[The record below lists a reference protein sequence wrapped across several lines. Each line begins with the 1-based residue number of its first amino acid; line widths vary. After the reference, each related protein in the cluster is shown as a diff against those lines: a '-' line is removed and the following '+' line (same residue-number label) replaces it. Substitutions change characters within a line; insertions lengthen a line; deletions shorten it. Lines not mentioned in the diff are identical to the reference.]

1 MNRKRAKQA
10 VSILAMT
17 SAALLLSSC
26 VNKQPIVTQD
36 ELAREPVTGESWTIM
51 VYMSG
56 GTDERLYGTASDAI
70 KELIDVKYPENV
82 NVIIQTG
89 GCYGWQTEG
98 IDTNYLDRFM
108 AQNGSLQLLERQE
121 QYDMSKSIVLTDFI
135 DWCEGNY
142 PSDHYALIIHG
153 SGSNSAYGIAHD
165 EAYENRSLTL
175 PTISKA
181 LSNANTDFDII
192 GFDAGLTA
200 SAETAS
206 LLSTSAD
213 YLVASQEFMAEG
225 GWNYSGWLNYII
237 ENPTVSVAD
246 IAKAACDSYMDECKR
261 EKTDDMATMSVIQL
275 SEITGLSQA
284 IEGMAGELSTSP
296 ESLKKYSSVS
306 ASLTQTECFGANSPE
321 EGYSNMLD
329 INDLAVKT
337 GSATDKTSGRVQEE
351 LEKSIIYSVNGKYHR
366 NACGLSIFYPLN
378 QSSDEL
384 PRYMEMCPFKRY
396 TEFIAETVANADTG
410 NTVSKGF
417 QDTTAFSDYEIERD
431 RMQYQTVSGST
442 GIELNMIGNMD
453 IVRRIDQR
461 VFKKTDSGYLL
472 LGNAF
477 ELDENRDAGI
487 YKTKNSFNFPL
498 MNGNPIS
505 INKIYDNG
513 NYIIYSVPLKIDGVQ
528 KNLRIAASKNKNGR
542 TSYKAIGLYE
552 GLGPGSKFSRHI
564 SPLRIYNL
572 VTPLFREYSS
582 GELVAG
588 QSFKTWPFGIRL
600 AEKNLTDGSYKTDYL
615 VEYIYGNSF
624 TTQAADFE
632 FFENTISYK

>member
-10 VSILAMT
+10 VSILALT
-17 SAALLLSSC
+17 SAAIILSSC
-26 VNKQPIVTQD
+26 GNKQPIVTQD
-36 ELAREPVTGESWTIM
+36 EIAREPVTGESWTIM

-56 GTDERLYGTASDAI
+56 GTDERLYGTASNAI

-82 NVIIQTG
+82 NVIVQTG

-98 IDTNYLDRFM
+98 IDTNYLDRFI
-108 AQNGSLQLLERQE
+108 AQNGSLRLLERQE
-121 QYDMSKSIVLTDFI
+121 QDDMSRSIVLTDFI

-175 PTISKA
+175 PTVSKA
-181 LSNANTDFDII
+181 LNNSNASFDII

-213 YLVASQEFMAEG
+213 YLVASQEIMAEG

-237 ENPTVSVAD
+237 DNPTVSVAD
-246 IAKAACDSYMDECKR
+246 VAKAACDSYMDECKR
-261 EKTDDMATMSVIQL
+261 KKNDDMATMSVIQL

-296 ESLKKYSSVS
+296 ESLNEYSGVSV
-306 ASLTQTECFGANSPE
+306 ALDKTECFGANSPE

-329 INDLAVKT
+329 LNDLAIKT

-351 LEKSIIYSVNGKYHR
+351 LEKSIIYRVNGKYHS

-384 PRYMEMCPFKRY
+384 PRYMELCPFKRY
-396 TEFIAETVANADTG
+396 TEFIAETAANADTG
-410 NTVSKGF
+410 NTVSKSF
-417 QDTTAFSDYEIERD
+417 RDTTAFADYEIERN
-431 RMQYQTVSGST
+431 RMKYQTVSGST
-442 GIELNMIGNMD
+442 GIELNMVGNMD

-461 VFKKTDSGYLL
+461 VFKKTDSGYLY

-487 YKTKNSFNFPL
+487 YKTKNAFNFPL
-498 MNGNPIS
+498 MNGNAIS
-505 INKIYDNG
+505 LNKIYESGD
-513 NYIIYSVPLKIDGVQ
+513 YIIYSTPIKIDGAQ
-528 KNLRIAASKNKNGR
+528 KNLRIAASKNKNGS
-542 TSYKAIGLYE
+542 TSYNAIGLYE
-552 GLGPGSKFSRHI
+552 SLGPGSKVSRHI

-588 QSFKTWPFGIRL
+588 QPFKTWPLGIRL
-600 AEKNLTDGSYKTDYL
+600 SEKNLTEGSYKTDYC
-615 VEYIYGNSF
+615 VEYIYDNAF
-624 TTQAADFE
+624 TTQSADFD